1 YRMNAQSNAL
11 ESVFARSG
19 IPYKVIG
26 GLRFYDRKEIKDV
39 IAYLQL
45 INNKH
50 DDLRLRR
57 IINEPK
63 RGIGETTLSHAA
75 QIAEERGVSLF
86 EVLSEADQYAALTR
100 SAGKLKDFCR
110 MIDELSVMAEDLS
123 ISGLFTELLDKT
135 GYREFLI
142 AGGEEEQDR
151 LDNVEEFLSTIMQYE
166 AETPEP
172 GLSDFL
178 EQIALVSDIDA
189 LETERDNV
197 VLMTV
202 HAAKGLEFEHV
213 FLVGMEEGV
222 FPGNQSIYA
231 GEAEIEEERR
241 LAYVAITRAKKT
253 LTVTNAYTRMIFGM
267 TGRNAPSRFLEEI
280 PGDLCERSGMMVRS
294 FLRERR
300 DGFEENANFTRRASN
315 SVHTAQKG
323 NAGNFAPGQRVS
335 HPTFGVGMILQV
347 QPMGSDCLLE
357 IAFDTVGTKKLMA
370 GYAKLTVL

>member
-1 YRMNAQSNAL
+1 
-11 ESVFARSG
+11 
-19 IPYKVIG
+19 
-26 GLRFYDRKEIKDV
+26 
-39 IAYLQL
+39 
-45 INNKH
+45 
-50 DDLRLRR
+50 
-57 IINEPK
+57 
-63 RGIGETTLSHAA
+63 
-75 QIAEERGVSLF
+75 
-86 EVLSEADQYAALTR
+86 
-100 SAGKLKDFCR
+100 

-280 PGDLCERSGMMVRS
+280 PGDLCERP
-294 FLRERR
+294 
-300 DGFEENANFTRRASN
+300 A
-315 SVHTAQKG
+315 
-323 NAGNFAPGQRVS
+323 
-335 HPTFGVGMILQV
+335 
-347 QPMGSDCLLE
+347 
-357 IAFDTVGTKKLMA
+357 
-370 GYAKLTVL
+370 